1 MTDSLTDYVKRVARQ
16 FGAVKVGVASR
27 ENLAGPPEA
36 DMSYVMPEAKTA
48 VVYYVVLDEG
58 LIRKYLGKED
68 VWLYRNHFFE
78 NLQRLG
84 DIGVGVAEALR
95 AKGFQAEPQA
105 PNGVYRPGS
114 NLAKGLVPP
123 FSLRYGAVAAGLG
136 SVGRSGVMM
145 TPEYG
150 GRVQLGGV
158 ITDAELEPDS
168 PTEEDLCDD
177 CMICVKSCPTGFMS
191 AKETVTFTLGGRE
204 ITHAKKAIHARCAI
218 SCGGLTGLS
227 ASGKWSTWSPGR
239 WEIPKDDRELLENVV
254 KPKFREISTSYGGRG
269 FFGFSRVLK
278 IEGYKQPGILVRSRE
293 DTLVTCGNCS
303 IICLETPE
311 KRKELWRLLTRS
323 GVVVEG
329 EDGQPVVMA
338 PEKAEEYLAA
348 RERAAA
354 RVPAAEQ
361 AVGGFVGRQREPSHG

>member
-1 MTDSLTDYVKRVARQ
+1 MADSLTDYVKRVARQ
-16 FGAVKVGVASR
+16 FGAVKVGIASA

-48 VVYYVVLDEG
+48 VIYYVVLDEG

-84 DIGVGVAEALR
+84 DIGVAVAEALR
-95 AKGFQAEPQA
+95 AKGFNAEAQS

-114 NLAKGLVPP
+114 NLIKGLAPP

-136 SVGRSGVMM
+136 KMGRSSIVM

-168 PTEEDLCDD
+168 PMEEDICDD

-191 AKETVTFTLGGRE
+191 GKETVTFTLGRRE
-204 ITHAKKAIHARCAI
+204 ITHAKKAVHARCGI
-218 SCGGLTGLS
+218 SCGGFTGLS
-227 ASGKWSTWSPGR
+227 AGGRWSTWSPGR
-239 WEIPKDDRELLENVV
+239 WQIPKDDGELWEGVV
-254 KPKFREISTSYGGRG
+254 KPKFREISAAYGGRG
-269 FFGFSRVLK
+269 FFGFSRLLK
-278 IEGYKQPGILVRSRE
+278 IEGYKQPGVLVRPRE

-303 IICLETPE
+303 IICLETAE
-311 KRKELWRLLTRS
+311 KRKQLWRLLTHS

-329 EDGQPVVMA
+329 EDGQPVVMPA
-338 PEKAEEYLAA
+338 EKAEEYLAA
-348 RERAAA
+348 RERAGAI
-354 RVPAAEQ
+354 RVAAEE
-361 AVGGFVGRQREPSHG
+361 AAGGGSS

>member
-1 MTDSLTDYVKRVARQ
+1 MPESLTDRIKRVARQ
-16 FGAVKVGVASR
+16 FGAVKVGIASR
-27 ENLAGPPEA
+27 EDLAGPPEA
-36 DMSYVMPEAKTA
+36 DMSYVMPEARTA
-48 VVYYVVLDEG
+48 VMYYVVLDEE
-58 LIRKYLGKED
+58 LIQKWLGKQD
-68 VWLYRNHFFE
+68 SWLYRNHFFE

-95 AKGFQAEPQA
+95 ERGFKAEPQS

-114 NLAKGLVPP
+114 NLVKGLVPP

-136 SVGRSGVMM
+136 NIGRSGVMM

-150 GRVQLGGV
+150 ARVQLGGV
-158 ITDAELEPDS
+158 ITEADLEPDS
-168 PTEEDLCDD
+168 PMEENPCDD

-191 AKETVTFTLGGRE
+191 AKETVTFALGGRE
-204 ITHAKKAIHARCAI
+204 ITHAKKAVHARCAI

-227 ASGKWSTWSPGR
+227 ASGKWSTWSSGR

-254 KPKFREISTSYGGRG
+254 RPKLREISASYGGRG
-269 FFGFSRVLK
+269 FFGFSRLLK
-278 IEGYKQPGILVRSRE
+278 IEGYKQPGILVRARE

-329 EDGQPVVMA
+329 EDGQPVAMTA
-338 PEKAEEYLAA
+338 NEAQQCLAA
-348 RERAAA
+348 QRPAAAASAVAGRAAS
-354 RVPAAEQ
+354 
-361 AVGGFVGRQREPSHG
+361 GGSS

>member
-1 MTDSLTDYVKRVARQ
+1 MADSLTDYIKRVARR
-16 FGAVKVGVASR
+16 FGAVEVGVASA
-27 ENLAGPPEA
+27 ENLTGPPEA
-36 DMSYVMPEAKTA
+36 DMRYVMPEAKTA
-48 VVYYVVLDEG
+48 VMYYVVLDEG

-68 VWLYRNHFFE
+68 IWLYRNHFFE

-84 DIGVGVAEALR
+84 DIGVAVAEALR
-95 AKGFQAEPQA
+95 EKGFKAEPQS

-114 NLAKGLVPP
+114 NLAEGLVPP

-136 SVGRSGVMM
+136 SIGRSGVMM
-145 TPEYG
+145 TAQYG
-150 GRVQLGGV
+150 ARVQLGGV

-168 PTEEDLCDD
+168 PVEEDFCDD

-227 ASGKWSTWSPGR
+227 TGGRWSTWSSGR
-239 WEIPKDDRELLENVV
+239 WEIPEDDGELWENVVRPKVRELLADE
-254 KPKFREISTSYGGRG
+254 RGRG
-269 FFGFSRVLK
+269 FFGFSHLLK
-278 IEGYKQPGILVRSRE
+278 IEGYRQPGVLVRPRE

-311 KRKELWRLLTRS
+311 KRKELWRLLTSS

-329 EDGQPVVMA
+329 EDGEPIVMR
-338 PEKAEEYLAA
+338 PGKAEEYLAA
-348 RERAAA
+348 R
-354 RVPAAEQ
+354 PT
-361 AVGGFVGRQREPSHG
+361 GYT